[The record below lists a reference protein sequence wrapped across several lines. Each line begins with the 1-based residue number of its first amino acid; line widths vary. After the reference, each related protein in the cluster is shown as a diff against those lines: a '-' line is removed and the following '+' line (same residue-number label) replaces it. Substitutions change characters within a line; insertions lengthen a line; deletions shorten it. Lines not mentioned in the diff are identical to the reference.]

1 MGVRK
6 TGDIITLDYDEVE
19 YFNQPFGTRSESVT
33 PFLLNFWQASL
44 SLTPASDTWV
54 NTVRLEPNVFET
66 EGNFEEVTRTAERR
80 FGGFDPQTGLTNT
93 VWGSWQTV
101 WTGTRSQSRTR
112 RRQQVTGRSRSRQ
125 TRGRSWRDVERTST
139 TTFQDTITDNF
150 RTGTST
156 REGTRQLI
164 TEQFDQTSLGD
175 RTVSTEVSPTI
186 RSRNV
191 AFDGRGFKP
200 QARVY
205 AFFDLSLIHI

>member
-1 MGVRK
+1 M
-6 TGDIITLDYDEVE
+6 
-19 YFNQPFGTRSESVT
+19 
-33 PFLLNFWQASL
+33 LNFWQANL

-93 VWGSWQTV
+93 VWGSWQTN
-101 WTGTRSQSRTR
+101 WTGR
-112 RRQQVTGRSRSRQ
+112 RSRSRVRRRREVTGRNRRRV
-125 TRGRSWRDVERTST
+125 TRGRSWRDIQRTRT
-139 TTFQDTITDNF
+139 TTFQDTTTQHF
-150 RTGTST
+150 RTGTAT

-175 RTVSTEVSPTI
+175 RTISTEVVPTI

-200 QARVY
+200 QSRVY
-205 AFFDLSLIHI
+205 AFFDGVNVTKYCIPKLLEITMKSGSFR